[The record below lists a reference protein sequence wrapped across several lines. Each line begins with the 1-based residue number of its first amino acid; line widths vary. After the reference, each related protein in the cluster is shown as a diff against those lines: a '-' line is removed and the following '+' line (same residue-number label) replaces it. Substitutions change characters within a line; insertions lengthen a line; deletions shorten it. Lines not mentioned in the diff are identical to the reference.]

1 MPVAPVAAQ
10 TVQTAPKKNLFLK
23 GHTACAGC
31 GPAIAMRM
39 ITDVLGADT
48 VVCLATSC
56 VEIFATRF
64 PTTQFALPLIHSVF
78 ENTPAVASGVTRA
91 LKQLGKKGTTAV
103 IAGDGASYDI
113 GFGALSGAME
123 RNEDFIYICYD
134 NEAYMNTGV
143 QRSGATPFHASTTTS
158 PKEIAG
164 KTEWKKN
171 LAFIAAT
178 HGIPYAANASI
189 GFFPDLKKKL
199 EYAKTVHGFR
209 LIVVNAPCQLGWGFD
224 KSKTL
229 EVARLAVKTGMWN
242 LCEIRNGVFAFNQK
256 PELQPVED
264 YLKIQGRF
272 KHVTPAQASEIQEHL
287 RKTRAAL
294 EKLEASGVNLK
305 DIL

>member
-1 MPVAPVAAQ
+1 KSPYLLNQFVE
-10 TVQTAPKKNLFLK
+10 LCLK
-23 GHTACAGC
+23 
-31 GPAIAMRM
+31 
-39 ITDVLGADT
+39 
-48 VVCLATSC
+48 
-56 VEIFATRF
+56 
-64 PTTQFALPLIHSVF
+64 
-78 ENTPAVASGVTRA
+78 
-91 LKQLGKKGTTAV
+91 LGKNCSIAYKPEGTAV
-103 IAGDGASYDI
+103 IGVQEQHTKNELYSTRTFGKEKPQVFKENYSGMVYCPQLPENHTIIIERNGRISLSGNSYDI

-158 PKEIAG
+158 PKEISG

-199 EYAKTVHGFR
+199 DYAKTVRGFR
-209 LIVVNAPCQLGWGFD
+209 LVVVNAPCQLGWGFD

-229 EVARLAVKTGMWN
+229 EVARLAVRTGMWN
-242 LCEIRNGVFAFNQK
+242 LFEIKDGVFAFNQK

-272 KHVTPAQASEIQEHL
+272 KHVTPAQASKIQEHL
-287 RKTRAAL
+287 RRTRAAL

>member
-1 MPVAPVAAQ
+1 MPAE
-10 TVQTAPKKNLFLK
+10 KNERKNLFLK

-39 ITDVLGADT
+39 ITDALGSES

-56 VEIFATRF
+56 TEIFATRF
-64 PTTQFALPLIHSVF
+64 PTSQFGVPLLHSLF
-78 ENTPAVASGVTRA
+78 QNTPAVASGVTRG
-91 LKQLGKKGTTAV
+91 LKQLVKKVVVAA
-103 IAGDGASYDI
+103 IMGDGCAYDI

-123 RNEDFIYICYD
+123 RNEDFIAIVYD

-158 PKEIAG
+158 PREIAG

-171 LAFIAAT
+171 IAFIAAA
-178 HGIPYAANASI
+178 HGIPYAATASI
-189 GFFPDLKKKL
+189 GFFPDLKRKL
-199 EYAKTVHGFR
+199 ELAKTIKGFR
-209 LIVVNAPCQLGWGFD
+209 LVVVHAPCQLGWGFD

-242 LCEIRNGVFAFNQK
+242 LYEIKEGAFAFSQK
-256 PELQPVED
+256 PEMTPVED

-272 KHVTPAQASEIQEHL
+272 KHVTPQQAQEIGEHL
-287 RKTRAAL
+287 KRSRAAL

-305 DIL
+305 EIL